1 MTDPASRSATD
12 ELPPGAV
19 ALGWAGVLPF
29 FALALAL
36 AAAPREWR
44 DLAAQAFL
52 AYGALILS
60 FLGGVRWGRALAGGA
75 GTGQF
80 AAAVLPSL
88 WGWLAW
94 LVLPPVPAVLMLA
107 GGFALVAWWDGRGDA
122 MAAPASFRRLRRGVT
137 AAVLACHA
145 LALAGLWVGRA

>member
-1 MTDPASRSATD
+1 MTDTRPQSTLP

-19 ALGWAGVLPF
+19 RLGWAGVLPF
-29 FALALAL
+29 LALSI
-36 AAAPREWR
+36 AAWWPASREP
-44 DLAAQAFL
+44 AMQGFL

-60 FLGGVRWGRALAGGA
+60 FLGGARWGRAMAGGA

-80 AAAVLPSL
+80 AAAVIPSL

-94 LVLPPVPAVLMLA
+94 LLLPTVPALCLLA

-122 MAAPASFRRLRRGVT
+122 IPAPESFRRLRRGLS

-145 LALAGLWVGRA
+145 IALAGVLVARG